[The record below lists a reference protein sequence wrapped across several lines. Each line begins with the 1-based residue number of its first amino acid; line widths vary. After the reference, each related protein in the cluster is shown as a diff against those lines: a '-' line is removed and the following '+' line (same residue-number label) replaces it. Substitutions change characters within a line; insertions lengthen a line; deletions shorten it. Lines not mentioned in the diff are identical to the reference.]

1 MLTAA
6 RRAIARAVLARRPS
20 ADTAGVCAVAARS
33 GSAAAPATHPP
44 AQRGRHVGEQP
55 PDVAGASDPGRAGQH
70 GPRIARQPSATGR
83 GDRCNW
89 SAAAAGAGAWGGLAR
104 AIHDDNRR
112 MSAVDDAISR
122 DPDTDHL
129 VDIAAAPS
137 PAAYLREV
145 WRRREFAVVVPAQD
159 LRAQNMD
166 TAMGQLW
173 HLLNPALL
181 VGVYFFI
188 FGVVLD
194 TRRGVENFLGFLIV
208 GIVLFHLTQ
217 RVVQDAAVCITRN
230 MGLLRSI
237 QFPRLLLPVATVNGQ
252 TFAFLPALGVA
263 LLALLATGE
272 RPRPRWLLLVVV
284 LVAVYLF
291 NLGAALLVARVGASV
306 RDLQRLLPHLM
317 RLLFYGSGVIFSVEA
332 FVTSEGWRLAFAV
345 NPVYDL
351 ITCARWCLLG
361 TSVAQPVVVGLVV
374 WCTVL
379 PVVGFM
385 AFRGAERRFGS

>member
-1 MLTAA
+1 MGDTTSAASDTTRLLDLTAA
-6 RRAIARAVLARRPS
+6 PS
-20 ADTAGVCAVAARS
+20 
-33 GSAAAPATHPP
+33 SA
-44 AQRGRHVGEQP
+44 E
-55 PDVAGASDPGRAGQH
+55 
-70 GPRIARQPSATGR
+70 
-83 GDRCNW
+83 
-89 SAAAAGAGAWGGLAR
+89 
-104 AIHDDNRR
+104 
-112 MSAVDDAISR
+112 
-122 DPDTDHL
+122 
-129 VDIAAAPS
+129 
-137 PAAYLREV
+137 YLREA

-194 TRRGVENFLGFLIV
+194 TRRGVDNFLGFLIV

-237 QFPRLLLPVATVNGQ
+237 QFPRILLPVATVNGQ

-272 RPRPRWLLLVVV
+272 RPTLRWLLLVVV
-284 LVAVYLF
+284 LVAVYVF
-291 NLGAALLVARVGASV
+291 NLGTALLVARIGASV
-306 RDLQRLLPHLM
+306 RDLQRLLPHLL
-317 RLLFYGSGVIFSVEA
+317 RLLFYASGVIFSVEA
-332 FVTSEGWRLAFAV
+332 FVTSEAWRQAFAI
-345 NPVYDL
+345 NPLYDL

-361 TSVAQPVVVGLVV
+361 TDVSSSVVVGLIV
-374 WCTVL
+374 WCAVL
-379 PVVGFM
+379 PVVGFA
-385 AFRGAERRFGS
+385 AFRGAERSFGS

>member
-1 MLTAA
+1 MDDAIPAA
-6 RRAIARAVLARRPS
+6 
-20 ADTAGVCAVAARS
+20 
-33 GSAAAPATHPP
+33 
-44 AQRGRHVGEQP
+44 
-55 PDVAGASDPGRAGQH
+55 
-70 GPRIARQPSATGR
+70 SATGR
-83 GDRCNW
+83 LMDL
-89 SAAAAGAGAWGGLAR
+89 GA
-104 AIHDDNRR
+104 
-112 MSAVDDAISR
+112 V
-122 DPDTDHL
+122 
-129 VDIAAAPS
+129 PS
-137 PAAYLREV
+137 SAAYLREA
-145 WRRREFAVVVPAQD
+145 WRRREFAVVVPIQD

-217 RVVQDAAVCITRN
+217 RVIQDAAVCITRN

-237 QFPRLLLPVATVNGQ
+237 QFPRILLPVAAVNGQ

-272 RPRPRWLLLVVV
+272 RPTLRWLLLVAV
-284 LVAVYLF
+284 LAAVYVF

-317 RLLFYGSGVIFSVEA
+317 RLLFYASGVIFSVEA
-332 FVTSEGWRLAFAV
+332 FITSEAWRRAFAV

-361 TSVAQPVVVGLVV
+361 TDVSSPVVVGLLA
-374 WCTVL
+374 WCLLL
-379 PVVGFM
+379 PVVGFL
-385 AFRGAERRFGS
+385 AFRGAERSFGS